1 MNPLGRNNI
10 AQKDHLR
17 SEEMTLLKVSIKLLI
32 GQDGEY
38 LVEMLN
44 MILLTSAI
52 NEYIVK
58 IHNNKFANHR
68 FEYLVHQSHEGAR
81 GISQAK
87 GHD

>member
-17 SEEMTLLKVSIKLLI
+17 SEEMTLLKVSIKLLF
-32 GQDGEY
+32 GQNGEH
-38 LVEMLN
+38 LMEMLS

-52 NEYIVK
+52 DEYIIK
-58 IHNNKFANHR
+58 IDNNKSVNHR